1 MRASTRA
8 STMRV
13 SSTSISRGAP
23 TPTALRAPP
32 SFLVVCFDT
41 LFKTCSVIGNRS
53 QPVFDFGEGACVS
66 RVRVRL
72 APHTFDN
79 SLIDEEEVQAYII
92 LLSPNEVDEL
102 AVSVRVICDGFASEL
117 PNGGLVPTA
126 VV

>member
-1 MRASTRA
+1 M
-8 STMRV
+8 
-13 SSTSISRGAP
+13 
-23 TPTALRAPP
+23 
-32 SFLVVCFDT
+32 
-41 LFKTCSVIGNRS
+41 
-53 QPVFDFGEGACVS
+53 S